1 MRVFTI
7 FLAFFLLATA
17 VSGFAQFRNTELH
30 QQYDSEQIITLR
42 LTPEMF
48 SDQLSLPQLSPL
60 SPHGFDN
67 IRILETK
74 AAQAFLFVGSEI
86 LRNKFDPGFFTP
98 APFPRTVTEYNNA
111 VRRQMFDAEP
121 TSQQRNRMP
130 LFRFN

>member
-1 MRVFTI
+1 MRVVI
-7 FLAFFLLATA
+7 LFLSLFLFVTA
-17 VSGFAQFRNTELH
+17 VSGFAQFRNIELN
-30 QQYDSEQIITLR
+30 QDDEMEQVTTLR

-48 SDQLSLPQLSPL
+48 SAQISLPQL

-67 IRILETK
+67 VRIPETK
-74 AAQAFLFVGSEI
+74 TAQAVLFVGSEV
-86 LRNKFDPGFFTP
+86 LRNRFDLGFFTP